1 MIALFDEFP
10 NLNIEGISDDA
21 CDQLSFLLDVIK
33 GIDIKL
39 SADGSRHYI
48 KGKGIDIMFDT
59 FAVKKTKRLVYG
71 RYNGEEVWFKYITYN
86 GATALSYAGEVVAVV
101 PKIFNLR

>member
-1 MIALFDEFP
+1 MIALFNEFP
-10 NLNIEGISDDA
+10 KLNITGISDDA

-39 SADGSRHYI
+39 SADGSKHYI

-59 FAVKKTKRLVYG
+59 FAVKKPKRLIYG
-71 RYNGEEVWFKYITYN
+71 RYNGEEVWFNYVTHN
-86 GATALSYAGEVVAVV
+86 GTTALSYDGEVVALV